1 MGLSGGEGGKIL
13 HRQLINICTE
23 DLKCVFTQGL
33 LNDLLR
39 GECIQRLVVFSSN
52 QSVSQAISFKACS
65 VYKVR

>member
-1 MGLSGGEGGKIL
+1 MGFPGGEIL
-13 HRQLINICTE
+13 HQQLINICAE
-23 DLKCVFTQGL
+23 DLKFVFTQGL

-39 GECIQRLVVFSSN
+39 GGWIQRLVVFNSN